1 MSRLQL
7 IGGPYDGY
15 SWYPM
20 HQLILSE
27 FYNEIPPPFAEQW
40 GEMDMDYTHVET
52 GTHPTSGKFVS
63 EDHVIMRGD
72 LGDAEYLWAEHD
84 RWEFLGLWVWC
95 EELSDPVADWFDD
108 IDE

>member
-1 MSRLQL
+1 MRVAAAESKLPGEPMQSIPL
-7 IGGPYDGY
+7 YAHGSLSVSY
-15 SWYPM
+15 S
-20 HQLILSE
+20 S
-27 FYNEIPPPFAEQW
+27 
-40 GEMDMDYTHVET
+40 
-52 GTHPTSGKFVS
+52 KFVS

-95 EELSDPVADWFDD
+95 EELANPVADWFDD